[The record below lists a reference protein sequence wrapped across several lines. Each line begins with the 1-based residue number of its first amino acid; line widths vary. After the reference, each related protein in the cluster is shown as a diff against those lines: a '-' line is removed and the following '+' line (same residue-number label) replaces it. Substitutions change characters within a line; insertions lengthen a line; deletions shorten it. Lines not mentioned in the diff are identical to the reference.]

1 MSYAAG
7 HSLTCGGN
15 PLALGIAEELGIV
28 CQAVTVRTVVE
39 CNVSKQPMGSLRRGV
54 LHVGG
59 LITGHSQ
66 TLLVT
71 AAPLA
76 TGQALNGVRA
86 GKGVAKGL
94 GGKKQ

>member
-1 MSYAAG
+1 
-7 HSLTCGGN
+7 
-15 PLALGIAEELGIV
+15 
-28 CQAVTVRTVVE
+28 
-39 CNVSKQPMGSLRRGV
+39 MGSLRRGV